1 MVSMKGRKGRH
12 GAECGGGFKGLLI
25 AFTFSLSKRE
35 EAEREIFKQ
44 SSPCLILDLLHP
56 HLAKK
61 EKMKVREMEKATTG
75 YR

>member
-1 MVSMKGRKGRH
+1 MEGRKGRH

-25 AFTFSLSKRE
+25 AFTFSLSFPFAERK

-44 SSPCLILDLLHP
+44 SSPYLIRELLHP
-56 HLAKK
+56 HLPKN
-61 EKMKVREMEKATTG
+61 EMEKARTTS